1 MRTPALVAISMCI
14 LAYFAPGT
22 AYAQPREEDDAVRT
36 RFAVG
41 GYAGATGV
49 PDWHGGGGIGAHGR
63 AGVQFSELVGADV
76 ELSGATLLLTGSG
89 RFALTVDFTPND
101 HISVGTGAS
110 LSGFYTASIGA
121 GSDYSGSIV
130 GAPLRIAIHP
140 GRVRHDDDRR
150 RGFEILVEADLGLVW
165 RTNRGSHQG
174 DPGGG
179 LHAGLGYA
187 WF

>member
-1 MRTPALVAISMCI
+1 MRIPAFVAISMCI
-14 LAYFAPGT
+14 LAYFAPAT
-22 AYAQPREEDDAVRT
+22 AYAQSREEDDAVRM

-49 PDWHGGGGIGAHGR
+49 PDWHGGGGIGAYGR
-63 AGVQFSELVGADV
+63 VGVQLSELVGADV
-76 ELSGATLLLTGSG
+76 ELSGATLLLAGSG
-89 RFALTVDFTPND
+89 RLALTVDFTPID
-101 HISVGTGAS
+101 HLSVGTGAS
-110 LSGFYTASIGA
+110 LSGFYTANIGA
-121 GSDYSGSIV
+121 GSDHSGSIV

-140 GRVRHDDDRR
+140 GRVRRGEDRR
-150 RGFEILVEADLGLVW
+150 RGFEILVEADVGLVW